1 MLSRETIQEILA
13 KPSGLYG
20 SKTFDEN
27 SPFAVVKRQVGVGF
41 ILGRFVG
48 PREYQEDT
56 YDEDG
61 KLVDVSTYIE

>member
-1 MLSRETIQEILA
+1 MLSKETIQEILA

-48 PREYQEDT
+48 PKEYQEDT

-61 KLVDVSTYIE
+61 NLVDVSTYIE

>member
-1 MLSRETIQEILA
+1 MLSRETIREILA
-13 KPSGLYG
+13 RPSGLYG

-48 PREYQEDT
+48 PKEYQEDT

-61 KLVDVSTYIE
+61 NLVDISTYIE